1 MKSSSIRLKTA
12 AIACGLSCLA
22 HAGEPPTAP
31 VAAEGGSMFE
41 DFDFCAWLSSKPGTV
56 YKDAG
61 NTWISEVQFF
71 GRYHWTAAYVDGEGT
86 NGQDFSE
93 DYTDVRRF
101 RLGAK
106 IGFLNYFSFKGAVN
120 LANDDR
126 FNGGDLHYGYQD
138 FDESI
143 VTFDAQRAFN
153 VAALDTLTLNYG
165 RFKWHGGLEART
177 SSNELYTIERS
188 AITNKLHG
196 GHRPTGFTI
205 NAVKGPV
212 NTLFGIYSSDEA
224 TDFTGADDGNV
235 EGWGGW
241 NDGLM
246 YTAEVICSATDD
258 LRLGWEFLYNDAD
271 EIGANEDSLLDYK
284 WASTLSA
291 ELAIG
296 DGGVNLEGFYGDN
309 GGSEMHSARNAARR
323 GAFWGFVATP
333 YYWIVPAKLQAV
345 VQYAYAGSEEDQGVR
360 TNSRYVRATNFGGG
374 GNPNITNSGRG
385 NELHTVYAGLNYLVC
400 GDNLKFQLGAEYTSL
415 NTPGRGDGDVD
426 ALTYLFGFRTFF

>member
-1 MKSSSIRLKTA
+1 
-12 AIACGLSCLA
+12 
-22 HAGEPPTAP
+22 
-31 VAAEGGSMFE
+31 MFE

-61 NTWISEVQFF
+61 NPWISEVQFF
-71 GRYHWTAAYVDGEGT
+71 GRYHWQAAYIDGEGT

-93 DYTDVRRF
+93 DYTDARRF

-106 IGFLNYFSFKGAVN
+106 IGFLNYFSYKGAVN
-120 LANDDR
+120 LVDDQR
-126 FNGGDLHYGYQD
+126 LNGGDLHYGYED
-138 FDESI
+138 FDES
-143 VTFDAQRAFN
+143 VFTFDAQRAFN
-153 VAALDTLTLNYG
+153 VSALDVLTVNYG
-165 RFKWHGGLEART
+165 RLKWHGGLEART
-177 SSNELYTIERS
+177 SSNELLTVERS
-188 AITNKLHG
+188 AISNKLYG
-196 GHRPTGFTI
+196 GYRPTGVTI

-224 TDFTGADDGNV
+224 SDIAGADDGSV

-246 YTAEVICSATDD
+246 YTAEVIYSATDD
-258 LRLGWEFLYNDAD
+258 LRLGWELLYNDAD

-284 WASTLSA
+284 WATTLSA

-323 GAFWGFVATP
+323 GNFWGFVATP

-385 NELHTVYAGLNYLVC
+385 DELHTVYAGLNYLIC
-400 GDNLKFQLGAEYTSL
+400 GDNLKVQLGAEYSSL

-426 ALTYLFGFRTFF
+426 ALTYLFGFRSFF